1 MIPSTIFHICLGVA
15 MTEGPVD
22 ETDNGYYPITQPFE
36 GTVPDEITITVDGVT
51 YRFSEFVGRKGH
63 SRIYP
68 DVLLY
73 DDAEVVG

>member
-1 MIPSTIFHICLGVA
+1 MHKSPVEP
-15 MTEGPVD
+15 TED
-22 ETDNGYYPITQPFE
+22 GYYPITQPFDE
-36 GTVPDEITITVDGVT
+36 VVPDEITVTIDDVT
-51 YRFSEFVGRKGH
+51 YRFSEFVGKKGH